1 MRQAEE
7 EWRRKYKE
15 RRQPLRQALLE
26 WEEVLASLRSGKGLG
41 GSQQE
46 QLNALLD
53 KGWEVVEQAP
63 LLATK
68 SLLEK
73 LVALTKQA
81 VELKAENETTEAD
94 GLVGGETW
102 EASKKDLAELGEQLR
117 QVVGSSLALPL
128 ARL

>member
-7 EWRRKYKE
+7 EWRRKYNE

-26 WEEVLASLRSGKGLG
+26 WEEVLASLRSGKVLG
-41 GSQQE
+41 SSQQE

-53 KGWEVVEQAP
+53 KGWKVVEWAP

-68 SLLEK
+68 PMQEK
-73 LVALTKQA
+73 LAALTKQA
-81 VELKAENETTEAD
+81 VELMTADETTKASS
-94 GLVGGETW
+94 LVSGETR
-102 EASKKDLAELGEQLR
+102 EANEKDLSELGEQLR
-117 QVVGSSLALPL
+117 LVVGRSLALPQ